1 MVNDG
6 GLAFLG
12 PVDSG
17 GSGRCILNGLAGAPR
32 GLVSIGAVSFVM
44 CVRVVSSF
52 GTGNDGPC
60 VAERLDALSQRQ
72 YTILQY

>member
-44 CVRVVSSF
+44 CV
-52 GTGNDGPC
+52 
-60 VAERLDALSQRQ
+60 
-72 YTILQY
+72 